1 MVKRCMS
8 ITIEKG
14 LYNMSDIRIS
24 NEQINKIVDES
35 EIETIKLGE
44 KTTVV
49 QMKLKNGFVITES
62 SSCVDPA
69 NYDQEVGRSICIS
82 RINEKIWM
90 LEGYRLQC
98 ELSQA

>member
-1 MVKRCMS
+1 MS